1 MTTLCTDSVLT
12 GQEGTITFT
21 PPGTSVCVRDFTPF
35 EVADSRILLECGADF
50 RVNDKVVF
58 TEEDGGN
65 LDSSFTPI
73 TVEYYVVAVGTDSD
87 GTPYIQV
94 STTANGTP
102 IAPAGDGGVTTAGVL
117 TTGGMGAIT
126 AGSGG
131 TDGTYENVKLTT
143 SGSGIGAEATIVVAS
158 NVVDSVTITKGGS
171 GYADTDT
178 ISAAS
183 ADIGNVTGF
192 SQAITSVS
200 ATNGDSPLPAH
211 INIELADYLSVC
223 GVREFSIDITRDEL
237 DVTTLPCADDD
248 GTTDD
253 CAKLAEFRRTQAG
266 YASATGTMS
275 VYFTCDQENIANRLL
290 GASLLKSQA
299 GAKVRLY
306 VCTKYDGG
314 EIDNN
319 SSLYIDA
326 SISVTGM
333 SFSVNPDDAT
343 TAELTFSVRKMN
355 SVFGLS

>member
-35 EVADSRILLECGADF
+35 EVANRRILLDCGADF
-50 RVNDKVVF
+50 RVNDVITF
-58 TEEDGGN
+58 TEEDGGD
-65 LDSSFTPI
+65 LDTAFNT
-73 TVEYYVVAVGTDSD
+73 TDEFHVVAIGTNDD
-87 GTPYIQV
+87 GIPFIQV
-94 STTANGTP
+94 SATANGDP
-102 IAPAGDGGVTTAGVL
+102 IAPNGDGGEETTGVL
-117 TTGGMGAIT
+117 TTGGMGTIT
-126 AGSGG
+126 AGASG

-143 SGSGIGAEATIVVAS
+143 SGSGTGAEATIVVAS

-171 GYADTDT
+171 GYATTDT
-178 ISAAS
+178 VSAAS
-183 ADIGNVTGF
+183 GDIGNVTGF

-200 ATNGDSPLPAH
+200 SVNGDSPLPAH

-290 GASLLKSQA
+290 GSSLLKSQA